1 MNGGGELDI
10 PRDSRHQ
17 VRARRDGWIIRDDE
31 PTARNRLVIAADNH
45 QALIDAV
52 TRA

>member
-1 MNGGGELDI
+1 MSPERSAKYSSSRRRFFYTRNG
-10 PRDSRHQ
+10 
-17 VRARRDGWIIRDDE
+17 
-31 PTARNRLVIAADNH
+31 LVIAADNH